1 MHCCACVEGKQLMS
15 KRVHVQVEKDNTFPV
30 LFVLIQTDEM
40 IVSSLKKKGISMCMC
55 ISINVSHVELSFFQ

>member
-1 MHCCACVEGKQLMS
+1 MS